1 MKMNNTNS
9 FILTRILIIS
19 LAFCITQFL
28 SNISY
33 TVEPDEILKNQEY
46 ELRARNISRNIRCMI
61 CQNQSIDESNAPLA
75 KDLRILIRNKIK
87 EGSKDKEIY
96 KFLTDRYGDFILLKP
111 PFKISTFLLWF
122 LPFVFFI
129 IGIFILFLN
138 NKKSKKTFG
147 KFNVLLIFLFFS
159 I

>member
-1 MKMNNTNS
+1 MTKTL
-9 FILTRILIIS
+9 LTIVIIS
-19 LAFCITQFL
+19 IMIQLF
-28 SNISY
+28 SNNSY
-33 TVEPDEILKNQEY
+33 SVEPEEFLQNPKQEM
-46 ELRARNISRNIRCMI
+46 RARDISKNIRCLV
-61 CQNQSIDESNAPLA
+61 CQNQSIDDSAAPLA
-75 KDLRILIRNKIK
+75 KDLRALIRIK
-87 EGSKDKEIY
+87 VQENDTDEEIY

-111 PFKISTFLLWF
+111 PFKISTFLLWS

-129 IGIFILFLN
+129 IGIFILFLH

>member
-1 MKMNNTNS
+1 MKMNNANS
-9 FILTRILIIS
+9 FILKRILIIS
-19 LAFCITQFL
+19 LAFCITQFF

-61 CQNQSIDESNAPLA
+61 CQNQSIDESNASLA

-87 EGSKDKEIY
+87 EGSNDKEIY

-111 PFKISTFLLWF
+111 PFDLNTLSLWF
-122 LPFVFFI
+122 LPFIFLLL
-129 IGIFILFLN
+129 GIYIVLYH
-138 NKKSKKTFG
+138 NKKSR
-147 KFNVLLIFLFFS
+147 
-159 I
+159 